1 MLELQFPEEQEEP
14 VDGWLR
20 FSDSYET
27 EVYINGEWIL
37 LEDYYKQQKK

>member
-1 MLELQFPEEQEEP
+1 MQIEFDFSDEQELF
-14 VDGWLR
+14 DGFLR
-20 FSDSYET
+20 FSDTYET